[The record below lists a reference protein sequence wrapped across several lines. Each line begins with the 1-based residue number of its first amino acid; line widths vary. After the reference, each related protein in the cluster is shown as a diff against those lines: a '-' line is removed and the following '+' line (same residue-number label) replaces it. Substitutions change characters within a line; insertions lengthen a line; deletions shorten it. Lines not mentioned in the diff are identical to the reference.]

1 MKKKIS
7 KTTMWPVY
15 QYGDHPKGTG
25 TIGELAG
32 AVMHGNPST
41 KVMRLN
47 NALRTS
53 PVAAPKPVA
62 IVSGRVGG
70 LSYIYSIS
78 EVVKWRRAHVEHQ
91 TTKREQIMHRAT
103 HRAELSKRRTTK
115 AKEIDAQASGAKLRY
130 KKYVKMRQQAEDINV
145 SQIKPLDNK

>member
-1 MKKKIS
+1 MKKINNNAE
-7 KTTMWPVY
+7 MWPVY

-32 AVMHGNPST
+32 AVMHGNPGT

-53 PVAAPKPVA
+53 PVASPKPVA

-70 LSYIYSIS
+70 LSYIYSVS
-78 EVVKWRRAHVEHQ
+78 EIVKWRRVHVGHQ

-103 HRAELSKRRTTK
+103 HKAELSKRRTAK

-130 KKYVKMRQQAEDINV
+130 KKYVKMRQQAEGINV